1 MSTVQDNR
9 FYREKTAMGEVAK
22 REEGGEVVAMSESAS
37 VMEIISRAASDPNVD
52 IDKME
57 RLLAMRERMLDREA
71 EQAFNEAMR
80 EAQAEMPQVVRDA
93 KNEQTRSRYARYE
106 TISRKMA
113 PIIAKHG
120 FSLSFGTAESPLPN
134 HYRIT
139 CRASHVAGH
148 SRDYFADVP
157 SDMVGM
163 KGNQNKTATHG
174 FGSTMSYGKRYLKTL
189 IFDVSLTDEDDDGN
203 RAVSQER
210 IGPEQKAE
218 LIALIQE
225 TNTDTAK
232 FCQFLCVGSL
242 DDIFA
247 AHFDSAKAAL
257 LKKRSAKQ

>member
-1 MSTVQDNR
+1 MKQIV
-9 FYREKTAMGEVAK
+9 KK
-22 REEGGEVVAMSESAS
+22 EEAGAEVVAMSESAS

-71 EQAFNEAMR
+71 EQAFNESMR
-80 EAQAEMPQVVRDA
+80 AAQQEMPQVVRDA

-113 PIIAKHG
+113 PVITKHG
-120 FSLSFGTAESPLPN
+120 FSLSFGTADSPLKD

-139 CRASHVAGH
+139 CKASHVAGH

-174 FGSTMSYGKRYLKTL
+174 FGSTMSYGRRYLKTL
-189 IFDVSLTDEDDDGN
+189 IFDVAVTNEDDDGGS
-203 RAVSQER
+203 AALVEPISAK
-210 IGPEQKAE
+210 QKDE
-218 LIALIQE
+218 LIELIKE
-225 TNTDTAK
+225 TGTDTAK
-232 FCQFLCVGSL
+232 FCQFMCVDAL
-242 DDIFA
+242 DDLRTT
-247 AHFDSAKAAL
+247 HFDSAKSAL
-257 LKKRSAKQ
+257 LKKKGAPK